1 MNFDVDC
8 FVSIYAGTSS
18 SWFNSKENPRMRI
31 FLYNKSVLFTRI
43 SPHVRF
49 TSRYLLINSVLRQAY
64 SRFESARIWSWLH
77 CPCSNQ
83 GRPRCSSWT
92 DRISEFTV
100 KINFFVWSNIL
111 CCDVILDFVNEMSL
125 KQIWVLPA
133 DFLLKTIGKNPKNAI
148 HVSTLCSH

>member
-100 KINFFVWSNIL
+100 KINFFCLIKHSLLWRHSGFRKWNVTKTNLSSN
-111 CCDVILDFVNEMSL
+111 CRFFVENHWKES
-125 KQIWVLPA
+125 KECNSC
-133 DFLLKTIGKNPKNAI
+133 FN
-148 HVSTLCSH
+148 TL